1 MRALLIVDRLF
12 AQHER
17 AMLERTAIGLLDE
30 GIETR
35 LVVPDLG
42 VFNTTQLGVLAP
54 QIKYKDRGLSFTLK
68 IRAANIIREL
78 TTDRGIEDW
87 DIVHAF

>member
-17 AMLERTAIGLLDE
+17 AMLQRTAIGLLDE
-30 GIETR
+30 GIETK

-42 VFNTTQLGVLAP
+42 VFETTNVGSLIP
-54 QIKYKDRGLSFTLK
+54 QVRYKDRGG
-68 IRAANIIREL
+68 RP
-78 TTDRGIEDW
+78 
-87 DIVHAF
+87 